1 MNFCQKK
8 NLHRSFSQINEM
20 LNQVNRKK
28 EEKKDRRLFQIPLFN
43 LKVNNEKFELNYLQR
58 GRGKTMS

>member
-58 GRGKTMS
+58 GRRKTMS